1 MMPVHANGGHDPAR
15 RLRSSA
21 HLARKIELPTG
32 RIFDA
37 LHHVYTARTLGAKPV
52 TLKLF
57 WSSRET
63 QGRPRHCPFPA
74 PRDALN
80 CNC

>member
-52 TLKLF
+52 AERRKAGPDIAHFQRRAMRLI
-57 WSSRET
+57 
-63 QGRPRHCPFPA
+63 
-74 PRDALN
+74 